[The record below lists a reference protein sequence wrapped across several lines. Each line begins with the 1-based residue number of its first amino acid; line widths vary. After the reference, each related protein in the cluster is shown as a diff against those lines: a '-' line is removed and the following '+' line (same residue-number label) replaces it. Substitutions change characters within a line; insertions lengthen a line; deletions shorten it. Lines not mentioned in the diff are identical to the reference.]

1 MGEADYG
8 HDAHMAQYKAWLRR
22 GADVHGALTQS
33 TSLQID
39 ELQKWLDG
47 GSEDRDDRHPQL
59 MLAIHSVELG
69 IHTLGITVALGA
81 LAIVG
86 SLGEKI
92 PEPPPLPRPGESVP
106 Q

>member
-1 MGEADYG
+1 MSEGDYG

-59 MLAIHSVELG
+59 LLAIHSVELA

-86 SLGEKI
+86 ALGEKI

>member
-1 MGEADYG
+1 MG
-8 HDAHMAQYKAWLRR
+8 QYKAWLRR

-59 MLAIHSVELG
+59 LLAIHSVELA

-86 SLGEKI
+86 ALGEKI